1 MTRRRFPDSAD
12 RLGYQLGPDN
22 RFWTGAGLP
31 AVAYDALTGPELA
44 DLASDPD
51 GEPIADATLTVDATS
66 GLPDFLGPDD
76 GRDVVYVSVNGGP
89 RYPVK
94 AKTEDRVAELAADLG
109 SALDGAAADA
119 TAKASAAQA
128 AAIAA
133 SVPRA
138 YGKNLF
144 DFTTAYGPGKFWNGA
159 SGTPIDLAGWYASRP
174 IPVTV
179 GQAYSLTNARNYL
192 WLTAGMVPVG
202 AYGNNPTE
210 APVTAT
216 APANAAFL
224 AFNVATAKL
233 TTAQVEAGSAASA
246 FEPFGVVVDRQVA
259 AGRYLADAAANVTAL
274 QRMPGVAVY
283 RSGNTLLVRSAF
295 DSTRDILMPI
305 HLAHGAEAQVNLTND
320 AAPLVR
326 LVASSASD
334 DLVWPTPSTGTA
346 IHDASDDSAPINAQ
360 WAYIGGNHGWTA
372 GWTVTAAGHG
382 KATADLGS
390 QWSDGTRT
398 YTLLAVLSASQLLV
412 GGPYSVSS
420 GVVTGSVG
428 APAATLTHVSGATNT
443 ASLPITGGVANTQI
457 HPSSYAHSVTVALD
471 GRPLPDGK
479 AAGQVLTISES
490 YLIASYKGLVD
501 WAQANIGTPVLS
513 NLAAVPALARISNT
527 YRVTAAQV
535 VVAQRVTAAEKFVIN
550 MGVTQAFPLVL
561 PSGGSR
567 RQFMPGVGTVNG
579 VDWRTFADL
588 TAVSTQADIG
598 SAGWLSPLVPPAS
611 MTQWAY
617 DSTGAAQYGLAMGLL
632 PTGDGHPSQRLKNAA
647 GKGWFIASSTK
658 KNYPQL
664 AWAKTLNVGE
674 SLSGTAYRRYL
685 APPFGPTELVVS
697 DGADTWAIIERTDTA
712 ADARMP
718 APELLGRRLV
728 PVGPATVN
736 AAARV
741 TGDGVAYSV
750 PSAPGFGVWQ
760 ASADAPRVETI
771 PGSTGQAG
779 SYFLAQQGPAI
790 TQALIGGNF
799 QVLYL
804 WPIYLPEATPV
815 DRACI
820 EVTTAGTGVLR
831 HGVYGNDPATGQP
844 TATAPL
850 ADFGTVDVT
859 TIGVKESTLSPAVM
873 LPAGWHWYGQVWQGT
888 NTTPPAIR
896 ATNASASAGPLNIG
910 SASSAMS
917 AARYCHFTSGVT
929 GALGALTLGA
939 LQQLVPPRLAYRRA

>member
-44 DLASDPD
+44 DIASDPD
-51 GEPIADATLTVDATS
+51 GEPIAGAVLTVDATS

-94 AKTEDRVAELAADLG
+94 AKTEDRVAELAAGLG

-119 TAKASAAQA
+119 TAKANAAQA

-133 SVPRA
+133 SVPRG

-144 DFTTAYGPGKFWNGA
+144 DYTTAYGPGKFWNGA

-179 GQAYSLTNARNYL
+179 GQPYSLTNARNYL
-192 WLTAGMVPVG
+192 WLTSGMVPTG
-202 AYGNNPTE
+202 PYGNNPTE
-210 APVTAT
+210 GPVTAT
-216 APANAAFL
+216 APAGAAFL

-233 TTAQVEAGSAASA
+233 TTAQVEAGSAVTA
-246 FEPFGVVVDRQVA
+246 FEPFGVVVDRQLA

-283 RSGNTLLVRSAF
+283 RSGDTLLVRSAF
-295 DSTRDILMPI
+295 DASRDILMPV
-305 HLAHGAEAQVNLTND
+305 HLVHGAEAQVNLTNT
-320 AAPLVR
+320 AMPLVR
-326 LVASSASD
+326 SVAASASD
-334 DLVWPTPSTGTA
+334 DLVWPTPSTGTP

-360 WAYIGGNHGWTA
+360 WAYIGANHGWTA
-372 GWTVTAAGHG
+372 GWTITAAGHG
-382 KATADLGS
+382 KTTADVGS

-428 APAATLTHVSGATNT
+428 APSATLTHVSGATNT
-443 ASLPITGGVANTQI
+443 ASVPITGGVANAQI
-457 HPSSYAHSVTVALD
+457 HPSTHSHSVTVALD

-490 YLIASYKGLVD
+490 YLIASYKGMVD
-501 WAQANIGTPVLS
+501 WAQANVGTPVLA
-513 NLAAVPALARISNT
+513 NLASVPAFARVSNT
-527 YRVTAAQV
+527 YRFTAAQV
-535 VVAQRVTAAEKFVIN
+535 VVAQKVTAVEKFVIN
-550 MGVTQAFPLVL
+550 MGVTQAFPLTL
-561 PSGGSR
+561 PSGGTR

-579 VDWRTFADL
+579 VNWSTYADL
-588 TAVSTQADIG
+588 ATVSTQADIG
-598 SAGWLSPLVPPAS
+598 SAGWLSPLVPSAS

-617 DSTGAAQYGLAMGLL
+617 DSAGTAQYGLAMGYL
-632 PTGDGHPSQRLKNAA
+632 PVADGHPSQRVKNAA
-647 GKGWFIASSTK
+647 AKAWFIASSTK

-664 AWAKTLNVGE
+664 AWGRTLLPGE

-697 DGADTWAIIERTDTA
+697 DGTDTWAIIERTDTVT
-712 ADARMP
+712 DARMA

-728 PVGPATVN
+728 PVGPTTVT

-750 PSAPGFGVWQ
+750 PSGPGGGVFQ
-760 ASADAPRVETI
+760 AAVDAARVETI
-771 PGSTGQAG
+771 PGSTGQVG
-779 SYFLAQQGPAI
+779 SYFLAQQGPAS
-790 TQALIGGNF
+790 TQALAGGNF
-799 QVLYL
+799 QILYL
-804 WPIYLPEATPV
+804 WPIFLPEATPV
-815 DRACI
+815 DRAAI
-820 EVTTAGTGVLR
+820 EVTTLGTGVVR
-831 HGVYGNDPATGQP
+831 HGVYANDPATGQP
-844 TATAPL
+844 VATAPL

-859 TIGVKESTLSPAVM
+859 TLGVKESTLSPAVM

-888 NTTPPAIR
+888 NTTPPAFR
-896 ATNASASAGPLNIG
+896 VTNAAASTGPLNIG
-910 SASSAMS
+910 TSSALMS
-917 AARYCHFTSGVT
+917 AARYCHFTSGVS

-939 LQQLVPPRLAYRRA
+939 MQQLLPPRLAYRRA